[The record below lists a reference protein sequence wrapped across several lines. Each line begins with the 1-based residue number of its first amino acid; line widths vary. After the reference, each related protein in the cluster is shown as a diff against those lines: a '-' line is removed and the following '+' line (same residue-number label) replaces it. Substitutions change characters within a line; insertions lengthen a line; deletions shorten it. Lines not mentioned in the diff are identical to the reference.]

1 MAVDALQDIRT
12 RLLPMLQTAALQYQ
26 NRVPSG
32 YPVVT
37 DNPGAGTMGLEI
49 DPSHALFIV
58 QDGDGLSARMYRR
71 ASRTDARSSSGRPKF
86 SGSPLSDSRQ
96 LNPYVSDQELR
107 NLIAELMSWYN
118 TQPGLLYITDE

>member
-1 MAVDALQDIRT
+1 MAVDALQDIRS
-12 RLLPMLQTAALQYQ
+12 RLLPMLQAAALQYQ

-37 DNPGAGTMGLEI
+37 DNPEAGTMGLEI

-58 QDGDGLSARMYRR
+58 EDGEGLSARMYRR
-71 ASRTDARSSSGRPKF
+71 APRTDTRSSSGRQKHGGAPF
-86 SGSPLSDSRQ
+86 SDSRP
-96 LNPYVSDQELR
+96 LSADVSDQELR

-118 TQPGLLYITDE
+118 NQPGLLYITDE

>member
-37 DNPGAGTMGLEI
+37 DNPGAGAMGLEI

-58 QDGDGLSARMYRR
+58 EDGDGLSARMYRR
-71 ASRTDARSSSGRPKF
+71 ASRTDARSSSGRQKYGGAPF
-86 SGSPLSDSRQ
+86 SDSRP
-96 LNPYVSDQELR
+96 LSADVSDQALR

-118 TQPGLLYITDE
+118 NQPGLLYITDE